1 MKLKRRFESLSK
13 IIKGYVGNIL
23 ELETEAS
30 KPLLDWDINAVLGRT
45 EKSAMTNKRP
55 ASQRWNIVVPHSQHT
70 ETMTQGGPRLHLK
83 LETQIDGI

>member
-1 MKLKRRFESLSK
+1 MKRTRRTMQIGRLGLWNFRGKFESLSK

-55 ASQRWNIVVPHSQHT
+55 ASQVRSVHRKVFA
-70 ETMTQGGPRLHLK
+70 QG
-83 LETQIDGI
+83 